1 MIDFPYIRDI
11 CHKTPT
17 KIVLLVIDGLGGIP
31 HSKTG
36 KSELESAYLPNLDD
50 LATRSATGMTIPVAP
65 GITPGSGP
73 GHTALFG
80 YDPVK
85 YLVGRGVLEALGLNV
100 NLEDGEVAV
109 RGNFCTVDKTS
120 NVLLDRR
127 AGRIS
132 SIEST
137 PLAAILNE
145 IKVPGVQISVHPG
158 KDYRFVLTM
167 RGDNLGASVSDTD
180 PIPPEKSPSSAMG
193 LTGDSRATAI
203 AANEFISKARQKL
216 SGQERANMVLLR
228 GFSKIPSWP
237 QMDEVYRLNP
247 AAIAAYP
254 MYRGLSRLL
263 GMKILDTGSTF
274 DEQLVTLENS
284 FKDHDFFFL
293 HYKAADAAGE
303 DGNFEDKIK
312 TLEDL
317 DKKIPQLM
325 DLDIDTLVVA
335 GDHSTPAVLA
345 SHSWHAVPLLINASH
360 TEGEGVEAFNEK
372 ACATG
377 SIGQIPASNI
387 MMLALANA
395 GKLARFGP

>member
-237 QMDEVYRLNP
+237 QMDEVYSLNP

-254 MYRGLSRLL
+254 MYRGLARLL

>member
-120 NVLLDRR
+120 NALLDRR

-137 PLAAILNE
+137 PLAAMLNE
-145 IKVPGVQISVHPG
+145 IKVPGIQIAVHPG

-180 PIPPEKSPSSAMG
+180 PIPPEKLPSSAMG

-237 QMDEVYRLNP
+237 QMDEVYSLNP

-254 MYRGLSRLL
+254 MYRGLAGLL

-335 GDHSTPAVLA
+335 GDHSTPAILA

-377 SIGQIPASNI
+377 SIGQIPASNV
-387 MMLALANA
+387 MTLALANA
-395 GKLARFGP
+395 GKLVRFGP